1 MPVVYLALG
10 IFFGITLVKAEI
22 VSWLRIQE
30 MFRFQGFHM
39 YGVLGGAVL
48 VTAIGLAV
56 MRRLRSRSLTGETIE
71 VPAKAFGAGTR
82 YWLGGILF
90 GAGWALTG
98 ACPGP
103 LFALVGAGAPV
114 MILTVLSA
122 LFGTWIYG
130 KLRPR
135 LPH

>member
-1 MPVVYLALG
+1 MPLVYLALG
-10 IFFGITLVKAEI
+10 ILFGITLVKGEI

-30 MFRFQGFHM
+30 MFRFQGSYM
-39 YGVLGGAVL
+39 YGVLGSAVL
-48 VTAIGLAV
+48 VTAIGIAA

-82 YWLGGILF
+82 YWLGGIFF

>member
-1 MPVVYLALG
+1 MPLAYLALG
-10 IFFGITLVKAEI
+10 TLFGITLVKGEI

-39 YGVLGGAVL
+39 YGVLGSAVL

-56 MRRLRSRSLTGETIE
+56 MRRSRSRSLTGETIE

-82 YWLGGILF
+82 YWLGGIFF

-103 LFALVGAGAPV
+103 LFALVGAGVPV
-114 MILTVLSA
+114 LILTVLSA
-122 LFGTWIYG
+122 LFGTWAYAR
-130 KLRPR
+130 LRPR